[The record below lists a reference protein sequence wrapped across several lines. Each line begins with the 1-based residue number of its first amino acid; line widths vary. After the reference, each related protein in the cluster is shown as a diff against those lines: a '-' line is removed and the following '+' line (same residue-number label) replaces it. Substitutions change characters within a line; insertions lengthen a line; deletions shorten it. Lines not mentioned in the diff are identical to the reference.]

1 MSAQRAPATIEAVP
15 AGGSRILA
23 EWNARRA
30 RERAIAAGQKIAMRE
45 AGFAGASINLL
56 TMSMAQ
62 WSGAVNA
69 DLDNALVILRSRAR
83 SLCANNEWGR
93 RFLSLVAI
101 NLVGAT
107 GPALQVRAKM
117 ATSGALD
124 HAANDAI
131 EIHWARWCRGY
142 ADIGGRMS
150 FARMLQVIAKSVAR
164 DGDALV
170 RVVRNRRAP
179 YGMSL
184 QLLEADRLD
193 ESLNQRLP
201 GGNQIRQGVELDS
214 MLKPV
219 AYHVWTTH
227 PGENWT
233 GAKER
238 ERIDARD
245 MYHVYLPERAEQV
258 RGYSWLHAVLMR
270 SSMLHG
276 FEEAA
281 VVAARVGAAKMGVF
295 KRSADA
301 SDVGLNSI
309 ADAKDSATGALQ
321 MNAEPGEFVELPV
334 GYELQSWDPE
344 YPHANFES
352 FLKACLRGLSTGLD
366 VATHNLSGDM
376 TDVNYS
382 SARIAEL
389 AEREVW
395 TILQSWLIDS
405 LVMPIYADWLAAALT
420 RGDITFETSG
430 NALPMDRFNKF
441 INVSRFQGRRW
452 SWVDPLKE
460 AQAAG
465 ELVHLGLASRTS
477 IAASQGREFD
487 DVLDE
492 LAAEK
497 IAMDAAGLSTAPK
510 EAKTA
515 AEPAGEKENA

>member
-1 MSAQRAPATIEAVP
+1 MSAAPAPKVFDFPEK
-15 AGGSRILA
+15 GSKVLR
-23 EWNARRA
+23 EFTARRE
-30 RERAIAAGQKIAMRE
+30 RERAIAAGQKLAMRD
-45 AGFAGASINLL
+45 AGFAGAAVNRL

-101 NLVGAT
+101 NLIGAT
-107 GPALQVRAKM
+107 GPTLQVRAK
-117 ATSGALD
+117 TSSGALD
-124 HAANDAI
+124 KPANDAV
-131 EIHWARWCRGY
+131 EIHWARWART
-142 ADIGGRMS
+142 ADVAGRMS
-150 FARMLQVIAKSVAR
+150 LSRMLHVVVKGVAR
-164 DGDALV
+164 DGEALV
-170 RVVRNRRAP
+170 RVVRNKKLP
-179 YGMSL
+179 YGMAL

-193 ESLNQRLP
+193 ESLNARLTN
-201 GGNQIRQGVELDS
+201 GNTIRQGVELDS
-214 MLKPV
+214 MLRPV
-219 AYHVWTTH
+219 AYHVFTTH
-227 PGENWT
+227 PGENWNSGPRRT
-233 GAKER
+233 
-238 ERIDARD
+238 ERIDASD
-245 MYHVYLPERAEQV
+245 LYHVYLPERAEQV

-301 SDVGLNSI
+301 SDVGLNQI
-309 ADAKDSATGALQ
+309 ADAKDATTGALH

-352 FLKACLRGLSTGLD
+352 FLKACLRGLATGLD

-395 TILQSWLIDS
+395 TQLQNWLIES
-405 LVMPIYADWLAAALT
+405 LLMPVFGDWLASSLM
-420 RGDITFETSG
+420 RGDITFEQSG
-430 NALPMDRFNKF
+430 KSLPTDRFAKF
-441 INVSRFQGRRW
+441 FNVSRFQGRRW
-452 SWVDPLKE
+452 AWVDPLKE

-465 ELVHLGLASRTS
+465 ELVSLGLVSRTEL
-477 IAASQGREFD
+477 AAAQGREFD
-487 DVLDE
+487 DVIDE
-492 LAAEK
+492 LTVETAAMK
-497 IAMDAAGLSTAPK
+497 AAGLSTAPK
-510 EAKTA
+510 ASKPA
-515 AEPAGEKENA
+515 AEAPAEEKETP